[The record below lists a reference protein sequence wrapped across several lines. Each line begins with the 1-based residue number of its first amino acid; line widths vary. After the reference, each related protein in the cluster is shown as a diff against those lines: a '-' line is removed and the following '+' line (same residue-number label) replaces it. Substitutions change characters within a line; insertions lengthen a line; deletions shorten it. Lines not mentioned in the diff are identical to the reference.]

1 LRFEESLVRICIEKL
16 EDSAR
21 RINEL
26 RQIHVDKNYEGNIK
40 PLVANEIRE
49 KIDEYFKGW
58 NTLKNYFEEETI
70 ESYAPNLEDI
80 DSILWSKEFDEKYE
94 PQEGMGL
101 IMESM
106 GLSSTKSNGI
116 IQTRDEDIYR
126 SDLFKAL
133 KDMDQINELNFEESS
148 LLSLQEDKTTQSLS
162 NEPTF
167 IESDPIKSFQEF
179 YTKILDKKRFMEKP
193 SPIEETSKSSAQ
205 SYNSMERP
213 LQYGGENG
221 YVKDSS
227 KDLTDRI
234 NLMRQYR
241 DYVYRL
247 RPNLDTRNRADYEEY
262 QVTSDMVSPVDAT
275 NIYPNDS
282 REINH
287 KLKYYMIEEPSDS
300 SDVNNSTPDLAV
312 YHINNNIA
320 ETKDVLDT
328 VNEELETS
336 TPKGN
341 LDISDYQ
348 ETRMTP
354 VIGNIIKDGS
364 LIFGIVLFTIGA
376 YLISTNILFLSDIK
390 SIETTIQILYS
401 IIDQLP
407 GVPISINILSNFNDL
422 TLGVVVLAIGII
434 TVMMSVGLMRNIN
447 IARSIGAL
455 LYVFS
460 AMFDIVDMLYFGLI
474 KSPISILVFVINLVI
489 CGIFLKDEFWVHHRS

>member
-1 LRFEESLVRICIEKL
+1 MRFEESLVKICIEKL

-26 RQIHVDKNYEGNIK
+26 RQIHVDENYEGNIK

-49 KIDEYFKGW
+49 KIDEYFKVW

-106 GLSSTKSNGI
+106 DFSRTESNGI
-116 IQTRDEDIYR
+116 VQTRDEGIYR

-133 KDMDQINELNFEESS
+133 KDIDQINELNFEESS
-148 LLSLQEDKTTQSLS
+148 ILSLQEDKTTPSLS

-179 YTKILDKKRFMEKP
+179 YTKILDKKRFMEKT
-193 SPIEETSKSSAQ
+193 SPIEETSKPSAQ
-205 SYNSMERP
+205 SYASMDRS
-213 LQYGGENG
+213 LRYGGENG

-227 KDLTDRI
+227 KELTDRI

-247 RPNLDTRNRADYEEY
+247 RPNLDARNRADYEAY

-275 NIYPNDS
+275 NIYLNDS

-300 SDVNNSTPDLAV
+300 SDVNDSTPDLAV
-312 YHINNNIA
+312 YHINNGVA
-320 ETKDVLDT
+320 ETKDVLDS

-348 ETRMTP
+348 ETGMTP

-376 YLISTNILFLSDIK
+376 YLISTNILSLSDIK
-390 SIETTIQILYS
+390 STETTMQILYS

-422 TLGVVVLAIGII
+422 LLGVVVLAIGII

-447 IARSIGAL
+447 IARSSGAL

-460 AMFDIVDMLYFGLI
+460 AMFDIVDILYFGLI
-474 KSPISILVFVINLVI
+474 ESPISILVFVINLVI
-489 CGIFLKDEFWVHHRS
+489 CGIFLKDEFWVHHIS